1 MNSQDR
7 IYLRILSPNFS
18 CKNLN
23 FKNSINFDLNLTD
36 TEAILFIK
44 EMGFDS
50 LQEIKQILKITSKV
64 PLFLNNYLKNFVV
77 KNNAQKDQ
85 KKKQNFNI
93 IEDLKN
99 VVKKELS
106 EKVEKFYNEYFET
119 KFDREQKGKFKEI
132 LCSLNL
138 KTKGFDYDEIKDI
151 LDYQLMECQIT
162 RNIQPSYQDSTV
174 GNYSDNNDDDIN
186 YNIKKQLCSSN
197 HNKNF

>member
-1 MNSQDR
+1 
-7 IYLRILSPNFS
+7 LRILSPNFS